1 MSSREEVRNGCLGGT
16 SPIWSQGVA
25 FWTRCN
31 KKEDGKEEGRNRAEI
46 QKVIRT
52 NLILLHVNILLF
64 GYIYEN

>member
-31 KKEDGKEEGRNRAEI
+31 KKEGGKEEGRNQSSVKFKSDKGKPRI
-46 QKVIRT
+46 FKKCST
-52 NLILLHVNILLF
+52 SCTF
-64 GYIYEN
+64 